1 MRQTGVGKLVFSSS
15 CAVYGVAGSAQI
27 QEGDGKS
34 PINPYGRT
42 KLTVEHM
49 IEDHCS
55 LGDMGAVILRYFNA
69 AGADPDGEV
78 GEEHDP
84 ETHLIPLVLQA
95 AAGTL
100 PHATIYGDDF
110 DTADGTC
117 VRDYLHVSDI
127 AAAHVA
133 AIGKIRSGAAEPFNL
148 GLGRGTSVKEIVEA
162 AQRASGRK
170 IAVKVG
176 PRRAGDP
183 PSLVANPA
191 KALKELGWK
200 PALTDVDDMIGTA
213 WRWMVRNA
221 RPAGLYAPD

>member
-1 MRQTGVGKLVFSSS
+1 
-15 CAVYGVAGSAQI
+15 
-27 QEGDGKS
+27 
-34 PINPYGRT
+34 
-42 KLTVEHM
+42 M

-110 DTADGTC
+110 DTPDGTC

-133 AIGKIRSGAAEPFNL
+133 AIEK
-148 GLGRGTSVKEIVEA
+148 
-162 AQRASGRK
+162 SGR
-170 IAVKVG
+170 ARPSRSTWAWVAA
-176 PRRAGDP
+176 PASRRSSRP
-183 PSLVANPA
+183 PSAPPGARSRSRLAPGARRSTVPGRQSGQGAEGA
-191 KALKELGWK
+191 RLAAGS
-200 PALTDVDDMIGTA
+200 TDVDDMIGTA